1 MRENEKGVVAVLN
14 NGEGDA
20 RVGDAYNI
28 VVSGEVKYDG
38 PTLSD
43 GRHATFGS
51 IALDASSQ
59 RG

>member
-28 VVSGEVKYDG
+28 VVSGEVKNDG
-38 PTLSD
+38 SPLSD
-43 GRHATFGS
+43 GRHAKFGG
-51 IALDASSQ
+51 ITLDASSR

>member
-1 MRENEKGVVAVLN
+1 VVAVLN

-28 VVSGEVKYDG
+28 VVSGEVKNDG
-38 PTLSD
+38 SPLSD
-43 GRHATFGS
+43 GRHAKFGG
-51 IALDASSQ
+51 ITLDASSR